1 MRYQKRVSTCFP
13 LSIYEF
19 QFLSLRLKEEK
30 GKQMNACQLQI
41 RRDSIYKI
49 LKKKKKKGNSK
60 ETFIKRIVRFRHF
73 SQNFEAGRRLVWQF
87 LLLPPRVSR
96 VRLLALLVPAKCQ
109 SQETCQRRQ
118 MCRVSAASYRAC
130 TSPLRSGVSA
140 VKSGRIPRKAQNF
153 QPPGSPN

>member
-49 LKKKKKKGNSK
+49 LKKKKKKESAIP
-60 ETFIKRIVRFRHF
+60 TFLTKLRSRATTCLAVSSSSTARITLNRACHACGCWLSWFRRNVR
-73 SQNFEAGRRLVWQF
+73 AKK
-87 LLLPPRVSR
+87 PVSADR
-96 VRLLALLVPAKCQ
+96 CA
-109 SQETCQRRQ
+109 
-118 MCRVSAASYRAC
+118 AASYRAC